1 MLKRQRLE
9 KLTTLQLQQKVIH
22 LDSELLQ
29 FRSISEK
36 RERGYQEQIVR
47 LRYENENLRKEM
59 QGVINEHNRYF
70 QERDQLIVEYN
81 KILLKNKAYQTKLA
95 QLKESDQVDQVTEV
109 VQKNDQLAEK
119 YEMLVK
125 LTEELRKKAQVHK
138 ENSEKLLK
146 EKQLTED
153 KLEECQNEIIQLR
166 KESKE
171 YQQNNSGGHEW
182 EAEHKNL
189 ETLLK
194 TSINDRE
201 EILRKNEALQAS
213 LNTSLEQLTEK
224 DESIENLQQD
234 IMILQ
239 ADKAEYKNMVDDL
252 SAQNKHFVHRLEVL
266 KENMEQITKKN
277 VSYQQKITQLDSE
290 KHAVLEMFDMNQT
303 ELSTAKTQLE
313 DYEKLKIKLLKRL
326 KNRLK
331 ETRSLEKENRNNLE
345 EKAGLLRRIAI
356 LEEENTSYR
365 HSVSELSVKI
375 ELDEKRLDD
384 ITSKLN
390 EVFSQTKTIISTA
403 SSLQGQ
409 LKEKNKE
416 IIKLKKENEKLMKE
430 VVHLY
435 DELDKSEARK
445 TELENQIEKMKTE
458 LLKAQ
463 DSLTRLELFE
473 TEKLKL
479 KEELETKIEEFNN
492 LTYNYQ
498 REKESYLHVLDHVQ
512 DHVNEYKEKSELF
525 DTEKGSWSKQID
537 ELKTELAQTKATL
550 VKMEELEQKNE
561 VLTAE
566 LKAKEIE
573 IYKFQKESEQT
584 FEKQMLQF
592 NSELKLYQGKITQYE
607 KDRVNAE
614 NQMNEMKAKLALLES
629 NLKEKENFIRQFITQ
644 PPSKNVI
651 EKSVQPVIETSQES
665 VQSVPSETTPNIPQ
679 VQQQL
684 PQQQSGDWF
693 QRNMTHQQGLVQN
706 TAKTTNSTAMDFF
719 TLRSKT
725 TQPSSPGTIN

>member
-81 KILLKNKAYQTKLA
+81 KILLKNKAYQTKLT
-95 QLKESDQVDQVTEV
+95 QLKESDQVTEV
-109 VQKNDQLAEK
+109 VQKNDQLEEK

-125 LTEELRKKAQVHK
+125 LTEELRKKAQMHK

-171 YQQNNSGGHEW
+171 YQQNNSRGHEW

-224 DESIENLQQD
+224 DESIKNLQQD

-252 SAQNKHFVHRLEVL
+252 SAQNKHFVHRLEDL

-331 ETRSLEKENRNNLE
+331 ETRSLEKENHNNLE
-345 EKAGLLRRIAI
+345 EKAGLLKRIAI

-416 IIKLKKENEKLMKE
+416 IIKLKKENEKLMQE

-644 PPSKNVI
+644 PPSKSVI

-665 VQSVPSETTPNIPQ
+665 VQSVPSETTPYIPQ

-684 PQQQSGDWF
+684 QQQQSGDWF
-693 QRNMTHQQGLVQN
+693 QRNITHQQGLVQN

-725 TQPSSPGTIN
+725 TQPSPPGTIN